1 MKRKAPDKADDGND
15 HGCCQWIEGEPAQRV
30 FCGQPLWSG
39 VWCKVHYERVFL
51 PIEQQGRRT
60 I

>member
-1 MKRKAPDKADDGND
+1 MKRKAASQPDDEND
-15 HGCCQWIEGEPAQRV
+15 HGCCQWIDGEPAERV

-39 VWCKVHYERVFL
+39 AWCIEHYQRVHL
-51 PIEQQGRRT
+51 PFEQQGRRT